1 MLIIMQRGKLLL
13 TGGILLFLFQYTAT
27 AQTVTDSGT
36 VYTLQ
41 QCVDSALKNNPTVQ
55 QAEFTV
61 ESARLNARQQQ
72 STMLPSVSGFAQYG
86 SNSGKSINNY
96 TNSYVNQKYGSGYGQ
111 LTGSW
116 VLFNGL
122 SIQNFVRQY
131 GLLYEAN
138 KKDWQQAK
146 DLMTVNV
153 ILAYLNVLSTQEQL
167 GMAHSQADATRRRVV
182 LLTKQNDE
190 GAIAPSD
197 LSDMK
202 GQLASD
208 ELTVMTTFNALEAY
222 KLALAQ
228 YMNIPYSPTMKIAG
242 LGEDLTPTPYNATV
256 DQIYQGALQNLAQV
270 QAARLHRASTEKGVK
285 ATRGT
290 LFPTLSLVGQVN
302 TNYSTVPASI
312 YDNTTIIQTKS
323 YVTVGG
329 NQVPVF
335 SPQDNFK
342 SEKISFNNQFNNNLY
357 TFVGLNLNIPIFN
370 GLKLRT
376 NYKQAQVARDLAAFT
391 EKTTYIQLRQSV
403 ESYYVTMMS
412 DYRIYNTLQDQVTN
426 YEESYKA
433 AGIKYDAGAM
443 KSVDFIIYKTN
454 IDRAKLNFIQAK
466 YNYILQTKVLD
477 YYQGKL
483 TW

>member
-1 MLIIMQRGKLLL
+1 MQRGKLFL
-13 TGGILLFLFQYTAT
+13 TGGILLFLFHYTAT
-27 AQTVTDSGT
+27 AQTLTDSGT

-41 QCVDSALKNNPTVQ
+41 QCVDSALRNNPTVQ
-55 QAEFTV
+55 TAAFTV

-72 STMLPSVSGFAQYG
+72 SNMLPTVAGFAQYG
-86 SNSGKSINNY
+86 GNSGKSINNY
-96 TNSYVNQKYGSGYGQ
+96 TNTYVNQKYGSGYGQ
-111 LTGSW
+111 LQGSW

-122 SIQNFVRQY
+122 SIENFVRQY
-131 GLLYEAN
+131 ALLYEAN

-167 GMAHSQADATRRRVV
+167 GMARSQAEATRRRVE
-182 LLTKQNDE
+182 LLTTQDQE

-197 LSDMK
+197 LTDMK
-202 GQLASD
+202 GQLATD
-208 ELTVMTTFNALEAY
+208 ELTVMTTINALEAY

-228 YMNIPYSPTMKIAG
+228 YMNIPYSPTLKFAR
-242 LGEDLTPTPYNATV
+242 LGEDLTPTPYGATV
-256 DQIYQGALQNLAQV
+256 DQIYQAALQNLAQV
-270 QAARLHRASTEKGVK
+270 QAAHLHTASTEKGVK
-285 ATRGT
+285 ATRGN

-312 YDNTTIIQTKS
+312 YQNTTIAQTQS
-323 YVTVGG
+323 YVTVNG

-335 SPQDNFK
+335 SPQDNYK
-342 SEKISFNNQFNNNLY
+342 NQKIGFNDQFNNNLY

-370 GLKLRT
+370 GLRLRT
-376 NYKQAQVARDLAAFT
+376 AYKQAQVAREQAAFT
-391 EKTTYIQLRQSV
+391 EKTTLIQLRQSV

-412 DYRIYNTLQDQVTN
+412 NYRIYATLQDQVTN
-426 YEESYKA
+426 YEESYRA
-433 AGIKYDAGAM
+433 AGIKYDAGAL
-443 KSVDFIIYKTN
+443 KSLDFIIYKTN
-454 IDRAKLNFIQAK
+454 IDRARLNFIQAK

>member
-1 MLIIMQRGKLLL
+1 MSRGKLLL
-13 TGGILLFLFQYTAT
+13 GGGILLFLFQYTAT
-27 AQTVTDSGT
+27 AQTATDSGT

-55 QAEFTV
+55 TAEFTV
-61 ESARLNARQQQ
+61 ESARLTARQQQ
-72 STMLPSVSGFAQYG
+72 ATMLPSVSGFGQYG

-96 TNSYVNQKYGSGYGQ
+96 TNTYVNQKYGSGYGQ
-111 LTGSW
+111 VSGSW

-131 GLLYEAN
+131 ALLYEAN
-138 KKDWQQAK
+138 KKDWQQAR

-167 GMAHSQADATRRRVV
+167 GMAKTQADASRSRVD
-182 LLTKQNDE
+182 LLTKQNEE

-197 LSDMK
+197 LTDMK

-228 YMNIPYSPTMKIAG
+228 YMNIPYSPTMKIAA
-242 LGEDLTPTPYNATV
+242 LTEDLTPAPYNATV
-256 DQIYQGALQNLAQV
+256 DQIYQAALQNLAQV
-270 QAARLHRASTEKGVK
+270 QAARLHTASTQKAVKG
-285 ATRGT
+285 TRGT
-290 LFPTLSLVGQVN
+290 MFPTISLVGQVN
-302 TNYSTVPASI
+302 TNYSTVPAQVLQ
-312 YDNTTIIQTKS
+312 NTTIEQTQS
-323 YVTVGG
+323 FVTVGG
-329 NQVPVF
+329 TQYPVYA
-335 SPQDNFK
+335 PQDHSK
-342 SEKISFNNQFNNNLY
+342 LEKISFGNQFNNNLF
-357 TFVGLNLNIPIFN
+357 TFVGVNLNIPIFN
-370 GLKLRT
+370 ALKLRT
-376 NYKQAQVARDLAAFT
+376 NYKLAQVNRDQAVFN
-391 EKTTYIQLRQSV
+391 EKTTLVQLRQSV

-426 YEESYKA
+426 YEASYKA

-454 IDRAKLNFIQAK
+454 IDRARLNFIQSK
-466 YNYILQTKVLD
+466 YNYILQTKILD
-477 YYQGKL
+477 YFQGKL

>member
-55 QAEFTV
+55 QAEIEWEGGGLT
-61 ESARLNARQQQ
+61 ARQDHCH
-72 STMLPSVSGFAQYG
+72 MLPRVSGFAKYG
-86 SNSGKSINNY
+86 SNRGKIIKNY
-96 TNSYVNQKYGSGYGQ
+96 TNPYVNQKSGSGYGQ
-111 LTGSW
+111 LQGGW

-122 SIQNFVRQY
+122 SIENFVRQY
-131 GLLYEAN
+131 SLLYEAN

-146 DLMTVNV
+146 DLVTVNV
-153 ILAYLNVLSTQEQL
+153 ILAYLNVLNTQEQL
-167 GMAHSQADATRRRVV
+167 GMAHSQADASRHRVE

-197 LSDMK
+197 LTDMK

-208 ELTVMTTFNALEAY
+208 ELTVMTTFNALEAA

-228 YMNIPYSPTMKIAG
+228 YMNIPYTPTLKIAG
-242 LGEDLTPTPYNATV
+242 LGEDLTPAPYNATV
-256 DQIYQGALQNLAQV
+256 DQIYQAALQNLAQV

-302 TNYSTVPASI
+302 TNYSTVPASL
-312 YDNTTIIQTKS
+312 YTNTTIEQTQS
-323 YVTVGG
+323 YVTVNGSQ
-329 NQVPVF
+329 NPVF
-335 SPQDNFK
+335 SPQDHFK
-342 SEKISFNNQFNNNLY
+342 SEKLSFNNQFNTNLY
-357 TFVGLNLNIPIFN
+357 TFFCLNLNIPIFN
-370 GLKLRT
+370 GLRLRT
-376 NYKQAQVARDLAAFT
+376 NYKQAQVAREQATFT
-391 EKTTYIQLRQSV
+391 EKTTLVQLRPSA

-412 DYRIYNTLQDQVTN
+412 DYRIYNTLQDQVNN
-426 YEESYKA
+426 YDDSYRI

-443 KSVDFIIYKTN
+443 KSVH
-454 IDRAKLNFIQAK
+454 
-466 YNYILQTKVLD
+466 
-477 YYQGKL
+477 
-483 TW
+483 